1 MAQIAKFRKERGKEE
16 VVISGSESD
25 NDSLSEDEMVADD
38 IKVGEKTG
46 SVCFMMS
53 VGSGRIKNSNLPKKN
68 QIIRSGFVST
78 LWAKI

>member
-38 IKVGEKTG
+38 IKVGAKPDPYVLWCRLDPEELKI
-46 SVCFMMS
+46 
-53 VGSGRIKNSNLPKKN
+53 RICQKK
-68 QIIRSGFVST
+68 IRS
-78 LWAKI
+78 